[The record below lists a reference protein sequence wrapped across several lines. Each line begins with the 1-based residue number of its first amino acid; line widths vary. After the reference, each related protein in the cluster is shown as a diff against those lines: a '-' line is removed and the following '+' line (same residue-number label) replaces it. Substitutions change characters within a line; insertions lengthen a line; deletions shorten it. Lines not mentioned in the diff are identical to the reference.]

1 MEYEIESNKLQNI
14 LMQFAVKPIYHH
26 GMNNM
31 EKIHGQ
37 MNREWNGTKL

>member
-1 MEYEIESNKLQNI
+1 MARWEKKDQDLYMKAGDNHMKNKLF
-14 LMQFAVKPIYHH
+14 M
-26 GMNNM
+26 M

>member
-1 MEYEIESNKLQNI
+1 MLCRRSLQSI
-14 LMQFAVKPIYHH
+14 LMQVAAKLIYHH
-26 GMNNM
+26 GTNNM